1 MKNLELSTEDILLSN
16 NSLKMIKEKALSD
29 LHIVGFLA
37 SKNESS
43 IVAMEIFSI
52 RNSNPAIIS
61 LMLFKHSIWERSVI
75 KNEQLA

>member
-16 NSLKMIKEKALSD
+16 NYLKMIKKKTLSD
-29 LHIVGFLA
+29 LHAVRFLA

-43 IVAMEIFSI
+43 IVAMQIFST

-61 LMLFKHSIWERSVI
+61 LMLFKHSIWETSII
-75 KNEQLA
+75 KNEQMA